1 MNGARAGGDLAG
13 PIGATVGAAGQCG
26 TGNPECLITSVRGQ
40 RVPSVVVP
48 KQVLIGEPLGVPMRE
63 QTLRGGQLRGL
74 GNAFGLAETAKSRR
88 VMDVFEIVSVQ
99 RLR

>member
-1 MNGARAGGDLAG
+1 MRDWKSGMPNNLGAG
-13 PIGATVGAAGQCG
+13 PACTVGRRTQAG
-26 TGNPECLITSVRGQ
+26 LD
-40 RVPSVVVP
+40 
-48 KQVLIGEPLGVPMRE
+48 GEPLGVPMRE

-99 RLR
+99 QLRRKLIVTSFSGIYCGGALLRS

>member
-1 MNGARAGGDLAG
+1 MRDWKSGMPHNLGGAG
-13 PIGATVGAAGQCG
+13 PA
-26 TGNPECLITSVRGQ
+26 SY
-40 RVPSVVVP
+40 P
-48 KQVLIGEPLGVPMRE
+48 KQVLIGKPLGVPMRE

-99 RLR
+99 QLR